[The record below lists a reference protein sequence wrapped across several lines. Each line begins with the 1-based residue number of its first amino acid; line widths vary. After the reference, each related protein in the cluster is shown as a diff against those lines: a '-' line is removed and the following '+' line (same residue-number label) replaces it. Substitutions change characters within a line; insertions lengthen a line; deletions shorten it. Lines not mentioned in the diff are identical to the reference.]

1 MAASRSLMVF
11 SSRGRALKDSFKAR
25 RAKPLE
31 CQAFSLH
38 FSIFFSLFSKNFMR
52 LKL

>member
-11 SSRGRALKDSFKAR
+11 SSEGRALKESFKAR
-25 RAKPLE
+25 LAKPLE

-38 FSIFFSLFSKNFMR
+38 FSLHFSA
-52 LKL
+52 